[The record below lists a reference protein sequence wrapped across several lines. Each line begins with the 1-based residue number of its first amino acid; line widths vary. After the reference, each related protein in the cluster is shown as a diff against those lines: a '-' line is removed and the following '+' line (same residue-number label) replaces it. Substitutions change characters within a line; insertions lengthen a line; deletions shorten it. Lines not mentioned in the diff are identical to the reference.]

1 MADRNFL
8 AEFIQEPV
16 YVIKEKQT
24 NKSESYAT
32 AEKETP
38 VAEVFAEPEIALAPP
53 TPLLTKGENL
63 KHCLVL
69 VNTDAE
75 VIGASDEE
83 FLYRILSAVKRQAI
97 DVMIANVS
105 TANDDSIS
113 AFLVEQNH
121 KHLLAFGLNQL
132 PNQMEASLYEPLNVS
147 GKSYLLAE
155 NLSSISQDLD
165 KKKALWK
172 ALQSMF

>member
-1 MADRNFL
+1 MADRDFL

-24 NKSESYAT
+24 EKDESYSKP
-32 AEKETP
+32 EDETP
-38 VAEVFAEPEIALAPP
+38 VESVAEPVVELAPP
-53 TPLLTKGENL
+53 TPLPTKGENL

-69 VNTDAE
+69 VNADAE

-83 FLYRILSAVKRQAI
+83 FLYKILDAVKRQAN
-97 DVMIANVS
+97 DVLIANIG

-113 AFLVEQNH
+113 AFLVEHNH
-121 KHLLAFGLNQL
+121 THLLAFGLNQL
-132 PNQMEASLYEPLNVS
+132 PNEMEATVYEPLNIK

-155 NLSSISQDLD
+155 DLTSISQNQD

>member
-1 MADRNFL
+1 MADRDFL

-24 NKSESYAT
+24 EKAESYS
-32 AEKETP
+32 KPVNDTP
-38 VAEVFAEPEIALAPP
+38 LESVTEPVVQLASP
-53 TPLLTKGENL
+53 TPLPTKGENL

-75 VIGASDEE
+75 VIGAEDEE
-83 FLYRILSAVKRQAI
+83 FLYKILGAVKRQAN

-113 AFLVEQNH
+113 AFLVEHNH

-132 PNQMEASLYEPLNVS
+132 PNKMEATHR
-147 GKSYLLAE
+147 
-155 NLSSISQDLD
+155 
-165 KKKALWK
+165 
-172 ALQSMF
+172 